1 MSKAVTTEEIEHWLG
16 SDWKFSEILEI
27 MEDLANGKYCPKQMK
42 SDIKET
48 CSSTGFIKE

>member
-27 MEDLANGKYCPKQMK
+27 IEDLANGEYCPKQMK